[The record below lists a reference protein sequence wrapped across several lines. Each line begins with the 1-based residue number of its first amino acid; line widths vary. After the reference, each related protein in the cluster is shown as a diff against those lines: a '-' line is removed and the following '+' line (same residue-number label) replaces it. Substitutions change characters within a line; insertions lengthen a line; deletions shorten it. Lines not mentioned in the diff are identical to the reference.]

1 MIFFIANCKDKSVK
15 LYKNFKITKSNKI
28 SYFFKIEVNEI
39 IEGYKFV
46 IVELQSSFNQM

>member
-1 MIFFIANCKDKSVK
+1 MANCKDESIK
-15 LYKNFKITKSNKI
+15 LNKNFEITKSIKI